1 MPDTPDPVDLARLER
16 AIANLPHLQRE
27 IFLAHRVD
35 GLSYSQIA
43 CWKNLTRRMVQKL
56 MVRALV
62 NIDRQL
68 EGHELRWWQRIW

>member
-1 MPDTPDPVDLARLER
+1 MSDTPDPVDLARLER
-16 AIANLPHLQRE
+16 AIANLPYLQRE

-35 GLSYSQIA
+35 GLNYSQIA

-56 MVRALV
+56 MARAIV

-68 EGHELRWWQRIW
+68 EGHALRWWQRIW

>member
-1 MPDTPDPVDLARLER
+1 MSDTPDPVDLARLER

-27 IFLAHRVD
+27 VFLAHQVD

-43 CWKNLTRRMVQKL
+43 CWKNLSRGMVQKL
-56 MVRALV
+56 MVRAIV

-68 EGHELRWWQRIW
+68 DGHELRWWQRIW

>member
-1 MPDTPDPVDLARLER
+1 MSDTPDPVDLARLER

-27 IFLAHRVD
+27 VFLAHRVD
-35 GLSYSQIA
+35 GLGYSQIA

-56 MVRALV
+56 MTRALI

-68 EGHELRWWQRIW
+68 EGHTLRWWQRIW

>member
-1 MPDTPDPVDLARLER
+1 MSDKPDPVDLARLER

-43 CWKNLTRRMVQKL
+43 CWKDLTRRMVQKL
-56 MVRALV
+56 MARAIV

>member
-1 MPDTPDPVDLARLER
+1 MTDTPDPVDLARLER

-27 IFLAHRVD
+27 VFLAHRVD

-56 MVRALV
+56 MERALI

-68 EGHELRWWQRIW
+68 DGHALRWWQRIW